1 MPLRSAGK
9 FCLLALTIIAGRALG
24 AQQQDARATELF
36 NRFAAYA
43 TRIQIVEKLSGAK
56 SAIGSGFFTTA
67 AGHIVTNYHV
77 ISSVINR
84 PDRYRAEVVEPNG
97 STTSATVVAID
108 VVHDLAILKA
118 AMHDRPF
125 FALQQVTPRHGERL
139 FSLGNP
145 RDLGMSIVEG
155 TYNGLLEH
163 TLYPRI
169 HLTAPINPGMSG
181 GPTIDEQGR
190 VVGINVAT
198 EGNEVSFLVPVDR
211 AIALL
216 QTALSSGTRAEPPT
230 LELVGK
236 QLRQHQDAYV
246 KEMFGASAKMIDFGP
261 FRVVTQPAAF
271 FRCWGDGSH
280 NQELPYERTRHRC
293 TTEDDIYL
301 DVDQT
306 TGSLTLNN
314 QLVTTKTLN
323 APQFFALYTSTFGT
337 DNSPSGEE
345 EYVTNWKCVTR
356 NVRNNSVTMR
366 AVMCLRRYRTLGKLY
381 DANLK
386 LAALG
391 RSDVGLVSTLNLTV
405 LTYDNL
411 TKLSDTFIKQISWR

>member
-1 MPLRSAGK
+1 MSFRSARK
-9 FCLLALTIIAGRALG
+9 LSLLASMILAGHALE

-36 NRFAAYA
+36 NQFAAYA

-97 STTSATVVAID
+97 SATSATVVAID
-108 VVHDLAILKA
+108 VVHDLAILKSDV
-118 AMHDRPF
+118 HNRPF
-125 FALQQVTPRHGERL
+125 FTLQQVTPRHGERL

-181 GPTIDEQGR
+181 GPTIDDQGR
-190 VVGINVAT
+190 VIGINVAT
-198 EGNEVSFLVPVDR
+198 EGNELSFLVPVER

-216 QTALSSGTRAEPPT
+216 QTALSSGPREAPT

-246 KEMFGASAKMIDFGP
+246 KEMFGASSKMIDFGP

-280 NQELPYERTRHRC
+280 NEELPYERTRHRC

-306 TGSLTLNN
+306 TGSLTLNH

-323 APQFFALYTSTFGT
+323 GPQFFALYTSTFGT

-356 NVRNNSVTMR
+356 NVRNDSVTMR
-366 AVMCLRRYRTLGKLY
+366 AVMCLRRYRKLGKLY

-386 LAALG
+386 LAVLG
-391 RSDVGLVSTLNLTV
+391 RSNVGLVSTLNVTG

-411 TKLSDTFIKQISWR
+411 TKLSDTFIKQVSWR